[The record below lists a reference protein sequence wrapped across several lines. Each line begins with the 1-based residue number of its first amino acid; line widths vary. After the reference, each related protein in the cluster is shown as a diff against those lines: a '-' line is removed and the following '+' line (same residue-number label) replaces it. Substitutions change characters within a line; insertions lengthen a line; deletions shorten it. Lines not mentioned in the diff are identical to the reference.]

1 MAALTLSNFT
11 LKRFQGD
18 LKLLNKDP
26 LEFIDA
32 GPSGDDMLVW
42 HFLIRGQPGSH
53 YENGWYIGEIM
64 FPAEYPQKPPN
75 FKMLTPNGRFK
86 ADSKICMTNT
96 GYHSDMWNP
105 MWTIHSIL
113 VGFYSIM
120 LEDVDSGISHIK
132 MTKEER
138 KQLADDSIAYNMQHH
153 QEKFIKFSRFV
164 NPDGTTKTDEELVL
178 ATKLFK
184 EEQVAKEKAKNEKK
198 EKARKEKKE
207 KAKKEKED
215 AKKEKNSA
223 KSKTDDVI
231 VAPKTKK

>member
-1 MAALTLSNFT
+1 
-11 LKRFQGD
+11 
-18 LKLLNKDP
+18 
-26 LEFIDA
+26 
-32 GPSGDDMLVW
+32 
-42 HFLIRGQPGSH
+42 
-53 YENGWYIGEIM
+53 
-64 FPAEYPQKPPN
+64 
-75 FKMLTPNGRFK
+75 
-86 ADSKICMTNT
+86 
-96 GYHSDMWNP
+96 
-105 MWTIHSIL
+105 
-113 VGFYSIM
+113 M

-138 KQLADDSIAYNMQHH
+138 KQLAENSIAYNMKHH

-198 EKARKEKKE
+198 EKTRKDKKE

-215 AKKEKNSA
+215 AKKEKNDA